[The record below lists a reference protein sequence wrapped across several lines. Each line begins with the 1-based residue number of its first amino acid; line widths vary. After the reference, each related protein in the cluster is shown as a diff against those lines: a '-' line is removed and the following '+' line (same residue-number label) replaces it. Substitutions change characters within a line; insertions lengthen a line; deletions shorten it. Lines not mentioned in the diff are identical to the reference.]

1 MKRAELSENP
11 FLQFE
16 EWYREA
22 KAADIRD
29 PTAMSVATVSK
40 HGKPSSRTVLLKSFD
55 ERGFVF
61 FTNYES
67 RKAREIAGNPFVSL
81 LFLWHPIQKQISIE
95 GRAERISQADSTQY
109 FNSRPLG
116 SRIGAWASPQS
127 TPLESRSLLEEEFE
141 KLSRR
146 FSDGE
151 VPLPS
156 FWGGFR
162 VTPTSFEF
170 WQGREDRLHDRFYYQ
185 LQDND
190 RWRIT
195 RLAP

>member
-170 WQGREDRLHDRFYYQ
+170 WQGREDRLFTIDFTTNCRTT
-185 LQDND
+185 
-190 RWRIT
+190 IGGE
-195 RLAP
+195 